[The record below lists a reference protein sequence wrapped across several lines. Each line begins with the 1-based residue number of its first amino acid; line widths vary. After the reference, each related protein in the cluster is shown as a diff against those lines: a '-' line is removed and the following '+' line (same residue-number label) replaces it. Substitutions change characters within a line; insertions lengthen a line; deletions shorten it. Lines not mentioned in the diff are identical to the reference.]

1 MRFDFGRDMRRMAR
15 GGGFRFGPEGF
26 VFDFDT
32 GRGGHRKR
40 HGRRGRM
47 FEGGQ
52 LKLVLLKLVADEPRH
67 GYELIRAIEEMT
79 DGGYAPSPGI
89 VYPTLTL
96 LEDMGLIAP
105 KKSDDTR
112 KTYKITKD
120 GKKHLADNS
129 DEVDELFGR
138 LEDKAEKRR
147 RGQRPEMKRAMANL
161 MMALRNRVVEEGWDE
176 RLIDEVT
183 EILDDAARR
192 IEKLK

>member
-1 MRFDFGRDMRRMAR
+1 MRFDLGEDLRRLGRGRS
-15 GGGFRFGPEGF
+15 FRFGPDGF
-26 VFDFDT
+26 VFDFDIGGP
-32 GRGGHRKR
+32 GRHKK
-40 HGRRGRM
+40 HGRRNRM

-67 GYELIRAIEEMT
+67 GYELIRAIEDMT
-79 DGGYAPSPGI
+79 DGAYAPSPGI

-120 GKKHLADNS
+120 GKAHLGDHE
-129 DEVDELFGR
+129 DEVERLFSR
-138 LEDKAEKRR
+138 LEDRGEKRR

>member
-1 MRFDFGRDMRRMAR
+1 
-15 GGGFRFGPEGF
+15 
-26 VFDFDT
+26 
-32 GRGGHRKR
+32 
-40 HGRRGRM
+40 M

-52 LKLVLLKLVADEPRH
+52 LKLVLLKMVADEPRH

-112 KTYKITKD
+112 KTYKITKE
-120 GKKHLADNS
+120 GKKYLADNS
-129 DEVDELFGR
+129 EEVDELFGR

-192 IEKLK
+192 IERLK